1 MNRYT
6 VFLFQDHQSDLA
18 ERIVELGH
26 SVQAYA
32 TTSDFLNAL
41 SKQPQRCSCAVLNLK
56 ESFDE
61 GSLIQQKALTD
72 RISVPFVYVID
83 HANTNF
89 AVSVVRR
96 GAVSVLERPI
106 DIDELS
112 ASLDVAFLS
121 SDSYRAFAES
131 GSYFARLATLSE
143 REHRIV
149 QLAADGMPNKR
160 IANILGLSVKTVEK
174 QRRQAYQRLCVSST
188 AEMTRAVTLGNLHPL
203 ISSTNTSGV
212 D

>member
-1 MNRYT
+1 MNPYT
-6 VFLFQDHQSDLA
+6 VYLFQDHQSDLA
-18 ERIVELGH
+18 ARIVEIGYG
-26 SVQAYA
+26 VQVYA

-41 SKQPQRCSCAVLNLK
+41 SKQPQRSCAVLNLK
-56 ESFDE
+56 ESLDD

-72 RISVPFVYVID
+72 RISIPFVYVID

-106 DIDELS
+106 NVDELTT
-112 ASLDVAFLS
+112 SLEVAFLS

-131 GSYFARLATLSE
+131 GSYYARLATLSE

-203 ISSTNTSGV
+203 ISNVSSV
-212 D
+212 EH